1 MQQSFETKL
10 GREHHEMIWY
20 GICCVVSLYCFFFLV
35 KLNLIWSVF
44 INLI

>member
-20 GICCVVSLYCFFFLV
+20 GICCVVSIVFFFSQIESHLECV
-35 KLNLIWSVF
+35 Y
-44 INLI
+44 

>member
-20 GICCVVSLYCFFFLV
+20 GICCVVSLYCFFFSQIESHLECV
-35 KLNLIWSVF
+35 Y
-44 INLI
+44 